1 MKTTAF
7 AAIVAL
13 AVAGDYDALIAPES
27 YGYAVNDWDINEPTI
42 DDGCYEH
49 QVDIFS
55 DQLVAIE
62 ATRYMLTKL
71 IKRVEWAEEEIE
83 DNASEIGDNRQEI
96 EDNDRETRANA

>member
-7 AAIVAL
+7 AAILSIA
-13 AVAGDYDALIAPES
+13 AASADGYDGPIAPS
-27 YGYAVNDWDINEPTI
+27 SFGYAVNDWDINEPTI

-62 ATRYMLTKL
+62 AIRYSLTGL
-71 IKRVEWAEEEIE
+71 IKRVQYAE
-83 DNASEIGDNRQEI
+83 
-96 EDNDRETRANA
+96 

>member
-1 MKTTAF
+1 MKSFAF
-7 AAIVAL
+7 ATL
-13 AVAGDYDALIAPES
+13 AAAVSATSEGYGGPIAPES
-27 YGYAVNDWDINEPTI
+27 FGYAVNDWDINEPTI

-71 IKRVEWAEEEIE
+71 IRRVEYAEEEI
-83 DNASEIGDNRQEI
+83 GDN
-96 EDNDRETRANA
+96 

>member
-7 AAIVAL
+7 AAILSIA
-13 AVAGDYDALIAPES
+13 AATADYHDGPIAPGS
-27 YGYAVNDWDINEPTI
+27 FGYAVNDWDINEPTI

-62 ATRYMLTKL
+62 AIRYSLTGL
-71 IKRVEWAEEEIE
+71 IKRVQYAE
-83 DNASEIGDNRQEI
+83 
-96 EDNDRETRANA
+96 